1 MSKINKL
8 MFSAVEAIR
17 GKITENIL
25 KRKFFRNMCI
35 SINNNNRMHFYIVIE
50 NDQMKLLFSFRL

>member
-1 MSKINKL
+1 MGNSKEKFQSEINKL

-35 SINNNNRMHFYIVIE
+35 SINNNRMHFYIVIE
-50 NDQMKLLFSFRL
+50 ND